1 MGIYIFYY
9 IWDSGLYDDNF
20 DVLSVRWQLVYMNL
34 DEVEVLFVA
43 TRNRSESVSVELVSE
58 VHALLGTEAR
68 MVALVGLEGEV
79 VDSCAGEAADLQELI
94 I

>member
-34 DEVEVLFVA
+34 DEVEVLFIT

-58 VHALLGTEAR
+58 VHSLLGAEACV
-68 MVALVGLEGEV
+68 VALVGPEGKV
-79 VDSCAGEAADLQELI
+79 VDSCPCEAADLQELI